1 MSLQKYINH
10 KNKIKVEVC
19 LEAYKN
25 HLWKLINKKIS
36 EGSKLK
42 EIICKQKIL
51 SALSETYYP
60 QSDALR
66 IAIVSD
72 NSFRIGRHIEDIK
85 DWNLSK
91 NNIEFSKLVKLLE
104 LLESSRHLNI
114 GEEDIQLSIKMH
126 EDHYKKEIKQISDKI
141 GSVAKQI
148 KWRNYDIKLEALVIT
163 DSFSIDKIEVAIEEE
178 PSIILRLENLEGQII
193 KASKYA
199 IICESLLEGIKT
211 FTENKK
217 ISTFY
222 IENSHYKERLIE
234 EAKKDLIL
242 GQRCYL
248 PEGTIL
254 TKERQDNS
262 SWMVKLEEKNLVFI
276 EDRCIVG
283 TKEIQ
288 IRFIEKL

>member
-10 KNKIKVEVC
+10 KNKMKVEVC
-19 LEAYKN
+19 LETYKN

-51 SALSETYYP
+51 STLSETYYP

-66 IAIVSD
+66 IAIASD

-91 NNIEFSKLVKLLE
+91 NNVECNKLIKLLE
-104 LLESSRHLNI
+104 LLESSRHLDI

-126 EDHYKKEIKQISDKI
+126 EDHYKKEIKQIADKI
-141 GSVAKQI
+141 ESVAKQI
-148 KWRNYDIKLEALVIT
+148 KWRNYDIKLEALVIS
-163 DSFSIDKIEVAIEEE
+163 DSFSIDEIEIAIEEE
-178 PSIILRLENLEGQII
+178 PSIILRLEHPEGQII

-199 IICESLLEGIKT
+199 VICESLLEGLKK

-222 IENSHYKERLIE
+222 IENSYYKKRLIE
-234 EAKKDLIL
+234 EARKDLIL

-254 TKERQDNS
+254 TKERHDNS
-262 SWMVKLEEKNLVFI
+262 AWMVKLEEKNLVCD
-276 EDRCIVG
+276 EGKYIVG

-288 IRFIEKL
+288 IRFIEKI